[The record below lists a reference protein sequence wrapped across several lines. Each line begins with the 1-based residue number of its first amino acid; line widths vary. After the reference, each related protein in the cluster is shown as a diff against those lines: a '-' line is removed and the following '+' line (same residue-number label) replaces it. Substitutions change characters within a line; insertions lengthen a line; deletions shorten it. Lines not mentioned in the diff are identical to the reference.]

1 MNFLAAAPRGQMARR
16 SFVRQCTPSRRVRER
31 GRNGSTGRS
40 PSCDSRWA
48 RVAGFAWSALAAR
61 TRKAEESERLAGAV
75 TGLAGLAALA
85 IALVFPAAYLL
96 SANNRLMGIIEVRAQ
111 IYGDQVTDT
120 ASQHPE
126 LWNAFFGDAKVDL
139 TGLAI
144 AAADDAQAAGYAPER
159 RRVFAGNG
167 RMLLDVAPPQPLA
180 WPTVS
185 WRTQVRQNG
194 NHLGDVEI
202 ARSLRPELLN
212 TLAIAVGS
220 FTLGLL
226 LLIVLRVI
234 PLRLMREALDRV
246 AYLSAHDQLTGLPNR
261 VVLADRLQMALSA
274 ARRSG
279 VPVAMLCIDL
289 DNFKEVN
296 DTRGHAAGDALLRTV
311 SARLRAC
318 LREGDTLA
326 RVGGDE
332 FAVIQ
337 LCAGLP
343 NAACELASRLIAAMR
358 EPVTLDGQQVF
369 VSLSIGIAI
378 SAPNVSPDELANQ
391 ADVALYGAK
400 AGGRGRFC
408 VFASEMNAS
417 LLSRRAMENDLRA
430 ALERGGLAVHYQPQ
444 IDVAS
449 GEIVGAEALMRWT
462 RPGHGAVSPVVFI
475 PVAEETGLIVPLGAW
490 LLGEACRE
498 AATWPVPW
506 HVAVNV
512 SPVQFRNDG
521 FLDSVRLALAQSGL
535 DPQRLELEI
544 TEGVLLRD
552 TEETLVT
559 LEQLRALG
567 VRLALDDFGTGYA
580 SLGYLLKFRFD
591 KVKIDRSFVRN
602 LGVDYGAEAIVR
614 AVIGLCDALG
624 MSTNAEGVE
633 NADQIAML
641 RAQGC
646 REVQGFLYW
655 APMSAYALHQ
665 VIEQQRKVA

>member
-1 MNFLAAAPRGQMARR
+1 MVHPMPSGTRTRPLWVDRIFAFLR
-16 SFVRQCTPSRRVRER
+16 SS
-31 GRNGSTGRS
+31 STAE
-40 PSCDSRWA
+40 D
-48 RVAGFAWSALAAR
+48 GFASSALAVLR
-61 TRKAEESERLAGAV
+61 TPEAEGSERLARAV

-85 IALVFPAAYLL
+85 IALAFPAAYLL

-111 IYGDQVTDT
+111 IYGGQVSDT
-120 ASQHPE
+120 ASQNPE

-144 AAADDAQAAGYAPER
+144 AAADDAQTAGYAPER
-159 RRVFAGNG
+159 RRVFTGNG
-167 RMLLDVAPPQPLA
+167 HLLLDVAPPQPLA

-185 WRTQVRQNG
+185 WRTPVLQSNNR
-194 NHLGDVEI
+194 LGHVEI
-202 ARSLRPELLN
+202 ARSLQPELLS
-212 TLAIAVGS
+212 TLAIAIGS

-226 LLIVLRVI
+226 LLLVLRLI

-261 VVLADRLQMALSA
+261 VVLADRLDVALSA

-279 VPVAMLCIDL
+279 IQVAMLCIDL
-289 DNFKEVN
+289 DNFKDVN

-332 FAVIQ
+332 FAIIQ
-337 LCAGLP
+337 RCADLP
-343 NAACELASRLIAAMR
+343 DAARALASRLIAAMR
-358 EPVTLDGQQVF
+358 EPVTIDGQQVF
-369 VSLSIGIAI
+369 VGLSVGIAI
-378 SAPNVSPDELANQ
+378 SAPNSSADELAKQ
-391 ADVALYGAK
+391 ADVALYSAK
-400 AGGRGRFC
+400 ASGRGRFC

-430 ALERGGLAVHYQPQ
+430 APEKGGLTVHYQPQ

-462 RPGHGAVSPVVFI
+462 RPGHGAVSPAMFI
-475 PVAEETGLIVPLGAW
+475 PVAEETGLIVSLGAW
-490 LLGEACRE
+490 VLGEACRE
-498 AATWPVPW
+498 AMAWPVQW

-512 SPVQFRNDG
+512 SPMQFRSDG
-521 FLDSVRLALAQSGL
+521 FLDSIRAALAQSGL

-544 TEGVLLRD
+544 TEGALLSD
-552 TEETLVT
+552 TEETLMT
-559 LEQLRALG
+559 LEQLRSVG

-602 LGVDYGAEAIVR
+602 LGVDHNAEAIVR
-614 AVIGLCDALG
+614 AVIGLCDTLG
-624 MSTNAEGVE
+624 MSTVAEGVE
-633 NADQIAML
+633 NADQIRML

-646 REVQGFLYW
+646 HEAQGFLYW
-655 APMSAYALHQ
+655 APMSAQALHR
-665 VIEQQRKVA
+665 VIEQQREVA